1 MSRHRDRSRK
11 PPHPKLPGLPPGKK
25 IVASLLDSMQDGAEY
40 GSLIDLI
47 PANLNVRD
55 ELRRAMSELEAVR
68 GRPLIIY
75 AANVVRPGNGLTSIE
90 VSDDLPFAELV
101 ASVPATADSVDVFLV
116 TPGGLAQQ
124 VSQFVQRLR
133 PRFANV
139 AFLLPHMCF
148 SAGTIWALSGNEI
161 WMDERAFLG
170 PIDPQVPGKDGRLL
184 PGQALLRLLQR
195 IQETGAE
202 LLKKGQ
208 QPPWTDIQLLH
219 ALDPKEIGNVLAYS
233 QYSIQLA
240 SSYLEAHK
248 FRDWRH
254 HRDGRPVTP
263 SEKSLRA
270 KEIAEKLCAHDIW
283 NVHSNGISREAA
295 WNTLQIRIDH
305 PENSPALHRGLR
317 RLWALLYWAFDNT
330 SMVKVFL
337 SQNYALF
344 RARQGATP

>member
-1 MSRHRDRSRK
+1 
-11 PPHPKLPGLPPGKK
+11 
-25 IVASLLDSMQDGAEY
+25 
-40 GSLIDLI
+40 
-47 PANLNVRD
+47 
-55 ELRRAMSELEAVR
+55 
-68 GRPLIIY
+68 
-75 AANVVRPGNGLTSIE
+75 
-90 VSDDLPFAELV
+90 
-101 ASVPATADSVDVFLV
+101 
-116 TPGGLAQQ
+116 
-124 VSQFVQRLR
+124 
-133 PRFANV
+133 
-139 AFLLPHMCF
+139 
-148 SAGTIWALSGNEI
+148 
-161 WMDERAFLG
+161 
-170 PIDPQVPGKDGRLL
+170 L